1 MGWEPARKV
10 SGGNWQAPWLIRTM
24 DDPYSA
30 VRYIAHKAL
39 MADPEFAD
47 TPFDFTA
54 PLAKRTAQIAS
65 ARGRWPGARPLG
77 QTQHVELLLD
87 AQGKPLE
94 DVADRL
100 TRQRNNRPMTLQE

>member
-1 MGWEPARKV
+1 MND
-10 SGGNWQAPWLIRTM
+10 S
-24 DDPYSA
+24 YSA

-47 TPFDFTA
+47 TPFDYTA
-54 PLAKRTAQIAS
+54 PLTKRTGQIES
-65 ARGRWPGARPLG
+65 ARERWHSAGPLD
-77 QTQHVELLLD
+77 QAKHFELLLD

-100 TRQRNNRPMTLQE
+100 TKQRNNHPMSLQE